1 MGIAEPRFTH
11 AAGQPPSHLRL
22 QIHAQ
27 WQQQA
32 ARHGGLW
39 IFGYGSLIWRPD
51 LDFSQRLSARV
62 FGWHRALAMWS
73 RVNRGTP
80 ERPGLVFAM
89 LPGGSCSGVAYRLR
103 PTDLDTAFD
112 QLWAREM
119 PSEVYDPR
127 WLRCNTPSGSVTALA
142 FTLSRRSPAFTG
154 RLQPAQYQDI
164 FCHSCGRYGTTLDYA
179 RETMN
184 SLRANGIQDRRL
196 EALLRHADAH

>member
-1 MGIAEPRFTH
+1 MSIAPLPVTR
-11 AAGQPPSHLRL
+11 AAGQPPSLLR
-22 QIHAQ
+22 QHVHAQ
-27 WQQQA
+27 WQRQA
-32 ARHGGLW
+32 ARQGGVW

-51 LDFSQRLSARV
+51 LDFSERLSARV

-89 LPGGSCSGVAYRLR
+89 LPGGSCSGVVYRLR
-103 PTDLDTAFD
+103 PDDLEAAFD

-127 WLRCNTPSGSVTALA
+127 WLRCSTPEGSVTALA

-164 FCHSCGRYGTTLDYA
+164 FGHSRGRYGTTLEYA
-179 RETMN
+179 RATLT
-184 SLRANGIQDRRL
+184 SLRANGIHDRRL
-196 EALLRHADAH
+196 EALLRHADTH